1 MDPTTYNGAAM
12 TQIYVNLPVQNLER
26 SVEFYTGLGYAFDPR
41 FTDDNG
47 TCMIVGE
54 NIFVMLLTVPF
65 FQTFTS
71 KTVCDASRST
81 EVIICI
87 SAESR
92 AAVDSLLDKAIAAG
106 ARQPREP
113 KDHGFMYERCYE
125 DPDGHIWEVVHMQG
139 EEEPDA

>member
-1 MDPTTYNGAAM
+1 M
-12 TQIYVNLPVQNLER
+12 TQIYVNLPVQSLDR
-26 SVEFYTGLGYAFDPR
+26 SIEFYTRLGYAFDPR
-41 FTDDNG
+41 FTDENG

-87 SAESR
+87 SAESH
-92 AAVDSLLDKAIAAG
+92 AAVDSLLDKAVAAG
-106 ARQPREP
+106 AREPREA

-125 DPDGHIWEVVHMQG
+125 DPDGHIWEVIHMQA
-139 EEEPDA
+139 EEQADA